1 MVLLSVQIYFITKAF
16 SVREKVM
23 NGGIKGMNGRMLSKI
38 YSYMKGTHND
48 FTFTN
53 HYVYGQ
59 KTQSKTDF

>member
-1 MVLLSVQIYFITKAF
+1 MYSTTKTAA
-16 SVREKVM
+16 VREKVM
-23 NGGIKGMNGRMLSKI
+23 NDGIKGTNGRMLSKI